1 MKGSV
6 RRTGFWV
13 AVIAV
18 ILAGSIA
25 AWMLLSGRT
34 EGGTARI
41 YQDGVLLDTI
51 DLSVVEEG
59 YTLTVDDPDGGYN
72 VIQVEPG
79 RIRVLEADCPD
90 QICVRQGWISTSAAP
105 VVCLPHALVI
115 EITGGE
121 TDVDAVAR

>member
-1 MKGSV
+1 M
-6 RRTGFWV
+6 

-25 AWMLLSGRT
+25 VWVLLSGRT

-51 DLSVVEEG
+51 DLSAVEEG

-115 EITGGE
+115 EIASG
-121 TDVDAVAR
+121 DDHMDAIVR